1 MTAWFSPGRIEV
13 LGKHTDYAGGESL
26 LAALDRG
33 VTATISEPRVAGVS
47 TAGSDASPGEVTLRA
62 GTLPEGH
69 WGRYLLTVLGRL
81 ERNFGPLAP
90 CHIAVSSDLPLA
102 SGMSSSSALVVAAAL
117 ALADHHGI
125 SASARWRD
133 QLSTPEDLA
142 TYLACIEN
150 GSAFG
155 DLVGDEGVG
164 TFGGSED
171 HTAMLCCRAGHLA
184 RYAFAPTRALGHTPV
199 PEDLVFVVAVS
210 GVLAEKTGAA
220 RADYN
225 RASAAARAIVTRW
238 NAATGR
244 GDAHLG
250 QAVASSPDAADRLA
264 RLVADEEHL
273 AARLRHFVSESGDL
287 VGRGVAALASGDL
300 AAFGDVCARSQAQ
313 AEGWLGNQIPETVH
327 LARSART
334 LGAHASSAFGAGY
347 GGSVWALVDRGD
359 ADAFAAAWL
368 ADYAGAFP
376 RHAGAADTVIGT
388 PSGPA
393 RKLR

>member
-13 LGKHTDYAGGESL
+13 LGKHTDYAGGQSL

-33 VTATISEPRVAGVS
+33 VTATISPARTPGVS
-47 TAGSDASPGEVTLRA
+47 TASTDASPGEVALRP
-62 GTLPEGH
+62 GVLPEGH
-69 WGRYLLTVLGRL
+69 WGRYLLTVAARL
-81 ERNFGPLAP
+81 ERNFGPLPP
-90 CHIAVSSDLPLA
+90 CHIAISSDLPLA
-102 SGMSSSSALVVAAAL
+102 SGMSSSSALVVASAL
-117 ALADHHGI
+117 ALADAHGT
-125 SASARWRD
+125 STSQRWCEALR
-133 QLSTPEDLA
+133 TPEDLA

-155 DLVGDEGVG
+155 DLEGDDGVG

-184 RYAFAPTRALGHTPV
+184 RYAFAPTRELGQTPV
-199 PEDLVFVVAVS
+199 PDDLVFVVAVS

-225 RASAAARAIVTRW
+225 RASQAARTLVERW

-244 GDAHLG
+244 TDAHLG
-250 QAVASSPDAADRLA
+250 AAMASAPDAGDRLA

-273 AARLRHFVSESGDL
+273 ALRLRHFVSESGDM
-287 VGRGVAALASGDL
+287 VGRGVDALTRGDL
-300 AAFGDVCARSQAQ
+300 TAFGDVCARSQAQ
-313 AEGWLGNQIPETVH
+313 AEAWLGNQIPETRH
-327 LARSART
+327 LARGARR

-347 GGSVWALVDRGD
+347 GGSVWALVDRSD
-359 ADAFAAAWL
+359 ANAFATAWLTDYTDAFP
-368 ADYAGAFP
+368 D
-376 RHAGAADTVIGT
+376 HAQAADTVVGT

-393 RKLR
+393 RKLA